1 MEAVVAGVKDSMM
14 GGPIAGAPL
23 VDVDVTLDLV
33 ETFDKDSNPQALRI
47 AAAQAVRTAI
57 RNAGGSKMQPLM
69 KIEVVVPGEYVGSVL
84 GDLQSKQAVIYDQ
97 VPSMDSI
104 SLLGECPLESLLGYT
119 TTLRSLTK
127 GRGSFTME
135 FARFDAM

>member
-33 ETFDKDSNPQALRI
+33 ETFDKDSNSQALRI

-57 RNAGGSKMQPLM
+57 RNGGGSKMQPLM

-84 GDLQSKQAVIYDQ
+84 GDL
-97 VPSMDSI
+97 SI
-104 SLLGECPLESLLGYT
+104 QTSCN
-119 TTLRSLTK
+119 LRSGFPAWTPFLYWVN
-127 GRGSFTME
+127 
-135 FARFDAM
+135 ARWNRCLGTLPHSVP